1 MKCLSFFSFV
11 LLICTSFLSCTDTK
25 SYVSV
30 VEQWNDREIKFPTS
44 PTYTIRGKD
53 TINFLSASE
62 YKILSYVDSIGCIS
76 CKLQLSQWKKLMNV
90 VDSANLSVDFLF
102 FFSPEKEKDVYRA
115 INMADF
121 SYPICIDMNDSLN
134 KLNHFPSEMAFQT
147 FLLDKSNKV
156 LAIGNPVHNPK
167 VKELYLKIIKGEAMG
182 QENTNKQTT
191 TKVSID
197 RTSVSLG
204 GFDWQEEQKTTFI
217 LKNTGDKLLVIQDIV
232 TSCGCTTVSYSKE
245 PIQPGKETTL
255 EVTYKAERPEHF
267 AKTITVYCNAEHSPL
282 TLRISGDAK

>member
-1 MKCLSFFSFV
+1 MKCLSIFSFV

-76 CKLQLSQWKKLMNV
+76 CKLQLSQWKTLMNV

-121 SYPICIDMNDSLN
+121 GYPICIDMNDSLN

-167 VKELYLKIIKGEAMG
+167 VKELYLKIIKGDAIG
-182 QENTNKQTT
+182 QENESEQIV
-191 TKVSID
+191 TKADVDKSFIQMG
-197 RTSVSLG
+197 S
-204 GFDWQEEQKTTFI
+204 FDWQEGQKATFT
-217 LKNTGDKLLVIQDIV
+217 LKNTGNKVLVIQDIV

-245 PIQPGKETTL
+245 PVQPGKEVTL
-255 EVTYKAERPEHF
+255 EVAYKAEHPGYF
-267 AKTITVYCNAEHSPL
+267 DKTVTVYCNAEDSPL
-282 TLRISGDAK
+282 KLRINGNAQ